1 MTQTLMGNARSVA
14 VIGSGGKT
22 SLVERLGRELRA
34 LQPAATVAIVT
45 TTHQWPP
52 AQLPLIAN
60 LGLRETLGRLQQ
72 EGLAYVASTCQVRGQ
87 LKLTEPSWGVPALLG
102 KKSSEVAAKVAGRRA
117 TPAGNLAASIDDNPR
132 LPRYV
137 LIEADGS
144 RQLPLKAHASWEPA
158 IPEGAQKTIL
168 VVGASGFDQPVEQ
181 VVHRAELFCARTGC
195 TPKDLATPQL
205 VAAELAAE
213 FFARQAPLRF
223 DAVFV
228 NQTDGKPQREANA
241 RALAESLR
249 KRGIAVPVWQGSARR
264 RTCTR

>member
-1 MTQTLMGNARSVA
+1 MAQTLMGNARSVA

-72 EGLAYVASTCQVRGQ
+72 EGLAYVASTCQVREQ
-87 LKLTEPSWGVPALLG
+87 LKLAEPKWGVPALLG

-117 TPAGNLAASIDDNPR
+117 TPAGNFVASFDANPP
-132 LPRYV
+132 LPSYV

-144 RQLPLKAHASWEPA
+144 RQRPLKAHASWEPA
-158 IPEGAQKTIL
+158 VPKGAQKTIL
-168 VVGASGFDQPVEQ
+168 VMGASGFDQPVEQ
-181 VVHRAELFCARTGC
+181 AVHRAELFCARTGC
-195 TPKDLATPQL
+195 NPKDLATPQL

-228 NQTDGKPQREANA
+228 NQTDGNPQREANA

-249 KRGIAVPVWQGSARR
+249 KRGIAVPVWQGSARGG
-264 RTCTR
+264 TCTR